1 GRVRAVPHFAVHC
14 SGVDRAPD
22 LRGVVAQSAGP
33 RVVVVPTSVRRIV
46 VVPTVGLKI
55 VVAPTGARKTVAVQS
70 VGATVVAPSA
80 VRIGGLTDGLAG
92 CVTVS
97 L

>member
-1 GRVRAVPHFAVHC
+1 MA
-14 SGVDRAPD
+14 S
-22 LRGVVAQSAGP
+22 VVAQSAGP
-33 RVVVVPTSVRRIV
+33 RIV

-55 VVAPTGARKTVAVQS
+55 GVAPNGARKTVAAQS

-80 VRIGGLTDGLAG
+80 VQIGGLTDGLAD